1 MDEQQISEVAA
12 VLREHVVDLFVHSIK
27 NIWIL
32 SAWTLLYFV
41 FGSVLG
47 WVANRL
53 LSEVASN
60 SRGSI
65 LSIPLKDRLCTLI
78 VVVFS
83 LIGLK
88 LALDKCE
95 IDVTL
100 FLYGGGSLPF
110 LLLSWA
116 IRDPLSNY
124 FAAWT
129 NGFLLGGDRVQVG
142 SASGIVEFVGA
153 LHVHLKTPSG
163 SIIRVPH
170 SQFQQIPVV
179 FQHSAEHAHSE

>member
-1 MDEQQISEVAA
+1 MDEQQITAVAE
-12 VLREHVVDLFVHSIK
+12 VLREHVLDLFIHSIR
-27 NIWIL
+27 NIYTL
-32 SAWTLLYFV
+32 VAWTLLYFV
-41 FGSVLG
+41 VGYVLG

-53 LSEVASN
+53 LSEIASN
-60 SRGSI
+60 SRGS
-65 LSIPLKDRLCTLI
+65 LLTIPLKDRLCNLI
-78 VVVFS
+78 VIVFS

-95 IDVTL
+95 IDITL

-129 NGFLLGGDRVQVG
+129 NSFLLGGDRVQVG
-142 SASGIVEFVGA
+142 SAAGTVEFVGA

-179 FQHSAEHAHSE
+179 FQHSAEHAHEE